1 MISKLA
7 ALRQKKGLAVAEI
20 ADRLDIPPDCWIDI
34 EEGRRRLTPETLEE
48 VASILGVAPQDLL
61 GDEQQNVS
69 VVAGYRL
76 RQLRESRG
84 LSLNELANK
93 CGVSAAHLSELE
105 RAASGGSLKTWQ
117 ALADVLGIKIS
128 FFFQETKKE
137 SIGQKLRRLRISRN
151 LTQKQLAALVG
162 VSYSLVAQIESGKV
176 QPAISTLTKLARQL
190 GVSPCYLLT
199 EDQSESSDSILA
211 QTLEQRPILK
221 QLFQKLCRLED
232 GELIIFQELA
242 DQLLTAKS
250 KLGLNT
256 VSNSL
261 ASESQVVD

>member
-1 MISKLA
+1 
-7 ALRQKKGLAVAEI
+7 
-20 ADRLDIPPDCWIDI
+20 
-34 EEGRRRLTPETLEE
+34 
-48 VASILGVAPQDLL
+48 
-61 GDEQQNVS
+61 
-69 VVAGYRL
+69 
-76 RQLRESRG
+76 
-84 LSLNELANK
+84 
-93 CGVSAAHLSELE
+93 
-105 RAASGGSLKTWQ
+105 
-117 ALADVLGIKIS
+117 
-128 FFFQETKKE
+128 
-137 SIGQKLRRLRISRN
+137 
-151 LTQKQLAALVG
+151 
-162 VSYSLVAQIESGKV
+162 V
-176 QPAISTLTKLARQL
+176 QPAISTLAKLARQL